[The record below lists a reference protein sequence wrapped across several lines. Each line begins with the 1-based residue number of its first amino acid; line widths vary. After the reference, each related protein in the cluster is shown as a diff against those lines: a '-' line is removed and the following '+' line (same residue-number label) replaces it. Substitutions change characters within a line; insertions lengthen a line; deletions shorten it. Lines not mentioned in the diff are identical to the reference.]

1 MGEHLMRKLIAGVLS
16 AYGFAVLADRIY
28 PPYPERRRRGIPD

>member
-1 MGEHLMRKLIAGVLS
+1 MGEHMRKWLAGLLS
-16 AYGFAVLADRIY
+16 YYGFGTLADRIY